1 MDNNKKMTRP
11 ITVRVSQL
19 KEDIQKSVLRSELP
33 PFMIEMILGE
43 YLAGIRM
50 VAQQE
55 YERDLE
61 SWKKSQKEDE
71 ENGK

>member
-1 MDNNKKMTRP
+1 MDNSKKMTRP
-11 ITVRVSQL
+11 ITVRVGQL

-43 YLAGIRM
+43 YLTGIRM

-55 YERDLE
+55 YAQDLE
-61 SWKKSQKEDE
+61 SWKKSQKEGE